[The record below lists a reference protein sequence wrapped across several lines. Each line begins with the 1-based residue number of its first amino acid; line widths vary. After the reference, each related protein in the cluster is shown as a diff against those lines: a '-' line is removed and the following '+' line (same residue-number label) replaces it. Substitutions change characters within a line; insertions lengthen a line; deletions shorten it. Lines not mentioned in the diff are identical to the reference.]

1 MGKELEEKIRQEE
14 LKEKVDKME
23 LMAKIDA
30 LYRVIGELYVENLR
44 LKAINKLAIKKD
56 EK

>member
-1 MGKELEEKIRQEE
+1 MEKELEEKIKQEE

-30 LYRVIGELYVENLR
+30 LYRVIGELYVEHLR
-44 LKAINKLAIKKD
+44 LKAINKLSIKN
-56 EK
+56 EE